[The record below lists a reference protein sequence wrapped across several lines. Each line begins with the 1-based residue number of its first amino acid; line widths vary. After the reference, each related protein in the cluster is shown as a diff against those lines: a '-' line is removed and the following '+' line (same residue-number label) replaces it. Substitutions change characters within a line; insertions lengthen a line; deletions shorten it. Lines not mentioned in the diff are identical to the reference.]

1 MRRIFTR
8 LSNRHENVF
17 KYVIIL
23 IAVLSIVIALPK
35 ETSFNYDFQAG
46 KPWGYD
52 NLIAPFSFPI
62 AKTETELTEEKA
74 AVLKNAHPFYR
85 FDDQLVEQKKA
96 QLEEELSQAAKE
108 VTASA
113 TKKVKPVNLDQQI
126 KIGKQLLQQIYRQG
140 VILPATNQEI
150 DHREGLIT
158 VLQNNVAEDHY
169 TREFQTVRTA
179 LEEISQLLDSIPEAD
194 RSLLGPI
201 LENCLAHNV
210 VYDDIA
216 TRNWTRQ
223 LMDQISLNR
232 GLVQQGEVI
241 ILKGEVVDESKRQ
254 KLESLRLEM
263 KNQELSGS
271 SRWMMFFGHFILVSL
286 AIGILITFLFLF
298 RREMYDDNSRV
309 TLLMMLIVAI
319 VWMFLWIL
327 KLEQF
332 DIYLAP
338 VCILPIVVR
347 AFYDTRTALFTHIV
361 TLLILGFEAP
371 NGFEYMFIQTIAGMV
386 AIFTIVSMSR
396 RVQFFISVF
405 MIFLS
410 YSVAFTGIAILHEA
424 NFREIDWLNLRWF
437 LGNSVITLFAFP
449 LIFIVEKSF
458 GFLSDVSLMELADS
472 NSPVLRELAMK
483 APGTFQHSMQ
493 VANLAEAAVFKI
505 GGNPLLVRAGAMYHD
520 IGKADMA
527 NYFIENQN
535 NHFNPHDELSFEES
549 ARVIKS
555 HVIKGVEK
563 ARKAKVPD
571 IIIDFIRTHHG
582 TSRLQYFYQS
592 YLKNFPEKVPDE
604 ELFRY
609 PGPLPYSKETTVLMM
624 ADSVEAAS
632 RSLKS
637 ADPESIDKLVD
648 GIIDHQMET
657 GQYDNA
663 PVTLRDIRDI
673 RKIFKKM
680 LMSMYHARID
690 YPE

>member
-23 IAVLSIVIALPK
+23 IAVLCIVIALPK
-35 ETSFNYDFQAG
+35 GTSFNYNFEAG

-62 AKTETELTEEKA
+62 AKSEAELNEEKA
-74 AVLKNAHPFYR
+74 AVLKNAHPYYR
-85 FDDQLVEQKKA
+85 YDDQLIIQKEK
-96 QLEEELSQAAKE
+96 QLEQELMGAAQETSSDK
-108 VTASA
+108 S
-113 TKKVKPVNLDQQI
+113 KKDKKPTREQQI
-126 KIGKQLLQQIYRQG
+126 KIGKELLREIYKQG
-140 VILPATNQEI
+140 VILVATNQDI
-150 DHREGLIT
+150 DHREGMIT
-158 VLQNNVAEDHY
+158 VIRNNVAEEHY
-169 TREFQTVRTA
+169 TNEFLTVRTA
-179 LEEISQLLDSIPEAD
+179 LEKLSAAIDSMSDDDLSI
-194 RSLLGPI
+194 LGPV

-210 VYDDIA
+210 IYDDQA
-216 TRNWTRQ
+216 TRNWSRQ
-223 LMDQISLNR
+223 LVDQISLNR

-241 ILKGEVVDESKRQ
+241 ILKGEVVDDNKNR

-271 SRWMMFFGHFILVSL
+271 SKWMLFFGHFILVAL

-298 RREMYDDNSRV
+298 RREMYDDNSRI

-319 VWMFLWIL
+319 CWMFLWIL
-327 KLEQF
+327 KLDQF

-361 TLLILGFEAP
+361 TLLILGFEVP
-371 NGFEYMFIQTIAGMV
+371 NGFEYMFIHTIAGMV

-424 NFREIDWLNLRWF
+424 NFREIDWFNLRWF
-437 LGNSVITLFAFP
+437 LGNSLITLFAFP

-458 GFLSDVSLMELADS
+458 GYMSDVSLMELADS
-472 NSPVLRELAMK
+472 NSPLLRELAMK

-505 GGNPLLVRAGAMYHD
+505 GGNAMLVRAGAMYHD

-571 IIIDFIRTHHG
+571 VIIDFIRTHHG

-609 PGPLPYSKETTVLMM
+609 PGPLPYSKETAVLMM

-637 ADPESIDKLVD
+637 AEPEAIDKLVD
-648 GIIDHQMET
+648 GIIDHQMES

-663 PVTLRDIRDI
+663 PITLRDIRDI

>member
-23 IAVLSIVIALPK
+23 VAVLSIVIALPK
-35 ETSFNYDFQAG
+35 ETSFNYDFQTG

-62 AKTETELTEEKA
+62 AKSEAELTEEKA

-85 FDDQLVEQKKA
+85 FDDQLVEQKKE
-96 QLEEELSQAAKE
+96 QLEQEFSQAVKE
-108 VTASA
+108 SSG
-113 TKKVKPVNLDQQI
+113 KPVRKGKPYDADEQI
-126 KIGKQLLQQIYRQG
+126 KIGKQLLQDIYRQG
-140 VILPATNQEI
+140 IILPATSQEVS
-150 DHREGLIT
+150 HREGLIT
-158 VLQNNVAEDHY
+158 VLRKNVAEDHY
-169 TREFQTVRTA
+169 TNEFQTVRTA
-179 LEEISQLLDSIPEAD
+179 LETISARLDSIPAAD

-210 VYDDIA
+210 VYDEQA

-223 LMDQISLNR
+223 LMDEISLNR

-263 KNQELSGS
+263 KNQEISGS
-271 SRWMMFFGHFILVSL
+271 SRWMMFMGHFILVSL

-309 TLLMMLIVAI
+309 TLLMLLIVAI

-327 KLEQF
+327 KLKQF

-410 YSVAFTGIAILHEA
+410 YAVAFTGIAILHEA
-424 NFREIDWLNLRWF
+424 NFREIDWFNLRWF
-437 LGNSVITLFAFP
+437 LGNSIITLFAFP

-472 NSPVLRELAMK
+472 NAPVLRELAMK

-663 PVTLRDIRDI
+663 PITLRDIRDI